1 MPLLPA
7 PVLLVVA
14 VLAVGLDVRLA
25 RATLMLALTVLVS
38 LAALAGGLALL
49 AGHLH
54 P

>member
-1 MPLLPA
+1 
-7 PVLLVVA
+7 
-14 VLAVGLDVRLA
+14 
-25 RATLMLALTVLVS
+25 MLALTVLVS